1 MEQLRIHD
9 FSIYSIE
16 CTVPAC
22 LPACLH
28 EAIFALNFLELFYF
42 IVDTNNFNYYIEHN
56 EIMNASVLLIT
67 YQVFS

>member
-22 LPACLH
+22 LH
-28 EAIFALNFLELFYF
+28 EAIFALSFLELFYF

-56 EIMNASVLLIT
+56 EIMNASVWLIT